1 MSYKQEKIIV
11 IISEFVNDNREY
23 YPITNVPIEKAR
35 FFYKDDDGLFKV
47 MASSDYAVRIELNET
62 RLYITN
68 VNIKNKSSKFQVGY
82 EINFSASEYE
92 TSLPVLSVLVEMY
105 NTLIEDSRTIF
116 NYVKKQCFISDDKTT
131 SLILPNL
138 PSYTVWCMGENGEM
152 FALPVNELY
161 SKFGEML
168 NKLKS
173 ILADYT
179 ESKKE
184 EIRGATFF
192 PHLMEDGTLSWTNDK
207 NKPNPEP
214 VNIKGPAGTIENVT
228 ASVNSNAGVP
238 SVKVT
243 MSGTKENRSFNLEFQ
258 NLKGDPAIKGIDYYT
273 PEEKEQFTT
282 ETIKLVTAEG
292 NSQVALVSTE
302 GQKVIDQVKKLV
314 GVNPAGGDAVSVGG
328 LTRPE
333 IEKGINDNLINA
345 VNIAKNGIFNYRNI
359 SDKKNIIFTNSVF
372 SGWKQKITIVE
383 PRKAIGVTTVIKARD
398 TAITKIRF
406 EVSLNG
412 ILVNDYTEDILVEAK
427 AEKEIDIHFLK
438 ELNLKTGDILEIA
451 YRCNQLCDC
460 VIYYTVEKFKVES
473 FYAVNGELDKIW
485 ASGGPEDGALIFHSF
500 LYNNKKDIDNNKKDI
515 GILNSI
521 PVIEN
526 ENNIFSLCDTKKPVS
541 TAPKNEAI
549 KGIGFYINKSDLFN
563 NGNVISIRLNQFN
576 IKSTG
581 KEEEIIVEILDVDKT
596 VLKQYKNKFLPNNI
610 DDYIIKVFF
619 DKDDFSSFPNDLI
632 LGIRTDT
639 PVVPSYDK
647 TFKYKSKNEEINSTN
662 SNVYK
667 YSCYYSS
674 VWVATSVGASAF
686 LYPNVEFYYSLNI
699 KTDTT
704 LTDKNLPANSFKV
717 GEEIE
722 RIDKNINRI
731 ENIINSGSESSI
743 LKLPERFDLVVGD
756 TFELFYKGIINV
768 SNTDIYDVTVDCS
781 KNIGQAYKRKY
792 VYTPKTSEVGKTTM
806 TFNLIDNLGNKLESQ
821 EVVFNII
828 NVPANPS
835 EIKNI
840 LCVGDSLTTGGEW
853 ANEFRKRLIGTSSHI
868 PFNITNVNFL
878 GTKERE
884 GTKYEG
890 YGGWTFNSY
899 LTANKTNDFMYVH
912 GTFDK
917 TVEDQHSVYK
927 DTNGTQWK
935 LETITPTKIKIIR
948 IGYGTLPA
956 TGTLTWVSG
965 GQNHSNIVYTSSEMA
980 EGNPFWDT
988 ETQAVNFMKYVQK
1001 FKVSKID
1008 YVYILLGWNN
1018 TGTNTE
1024 TYTNQCKQF
1033 IDFILKDF
1041 PDCKIGLLGLQV
1053 PSQNGFGENYGI
1065 AWEYYDKLQHIWK
1078 LQEIYQT
1085 ISKEP
1090 QYTGKVDY
1098 INISAQ
1104 FDSEY
1109 NMPHTERN
1117 ANIRT
1122 TQKEYVQTNG
1132 VHPANEGYMQIADA
1146 VTRNF
1151 LTKI

>member
-1 MSYKQEKIIV
+1 M
-11 IISEFVNDNREY
+11 
-23 YPITNVPIEKAR
+23 
-35 FFYKDDDGLFKV
+35 
-47 MASSDYAVRIELNET
+47 
-62 RLYITN
+62 
-68 VNIKNKSSKFQVGY
+68 
-82 EINFSASEYE
+82 
-92 TSLPVLSVLVEMY
+92 
-105 NTLIEDSRTIF
+105 
-116 NYVKKQCFISDDKTT
+116 
-131 SLILPNL
+131 
-138 PSYTVWCMGENGEM
+138 
-152 FALPVNELY
+152 
-161 SKFGEML
+161 
-168 NKLKS
+168 
-173 ILADYT
+173 
-179 ESKKE
+179 
-184 EIRGATFF
+184 
-192 PHLMEDGTLSWTNDK
+192 
-207 NKPNPEP
+207 
-214 VNIKGPAGTIENVT
+214 
-228 ASVNSNAGVP
+228 
-238 SVKVT
+238 
-243 MSGTKENRSFNLEFQ
+243 
-258 NLKGDPAIKGIDYYT
+258 
-273 PEEKEQFTT
+273 
-282 ETIKLVTAEG
+282 
-292 NSQVALVSTE
+292 
-302 GQKVIDQVKKLV
+302 
-314 GVNPAGGDAVSVGG
+314 
-328 LTRPE
+328 
-333 IEKGINDNLINA
+333 
-345 VNIAKNGIFNYRNI
+345 
-359 SDKKNIIFTNSVF
+359 
-372 SGWKQKITIVE
+372 
-383 PRKAIGVTTVIKARD
+383 
-398 TAITKIRF
+398 
-406 EVSLNG
+406 
-412 ILVNDYTEDILVEAK
+412 
-427 AEKEIDIHFLK
+427 
-438 ELNLKTGDILEIA
+438 
-451 YRCNQLCDC
+451 
-460 VIYYTVEKFKVES
+460 
-473 FYAVNGELDKIW
+473 
-485 ASGGPEDGALIFHSF
+485 
-500 LYNNKKDIDNNKKDI
+500 
-515 GILNSI
+515 
-521 PVIEN
+521 
-526 ENNIFSLCDTKKPVS
+526 
-541 TAPKNEAI
+541 
-549 KGIGFYINKSDLFN
+549 
-563 NGNVISIRLNQFN
+563 NQFN

-581 KEEEIIVEILDVDKT
+581 KEEEIIVEILDVNKT
-596 VLKQYKNKFLPNNI
+596 VLKQYKNKFLPNNT

-619 DKDDFSSFPNDLI
+619 DKDDFTSFPNDLI

-639 PVVPSYDK
+639 PVAPSYDT
-647 TFKYKSKNEEINSTN
+647 TFKYKSKNEEIHETINKS
-662 SNVYK
+662 YK
-667 YSCYYSS
+667 YSCYYSNS
-674 VWVATSVGASAF
+674 IWNATSIGS
-686 LYPNVEFYYSLNI
+686 YSCICPNVEFYYSVNI

-717 GEEIE
+717 GEEIK
-722 RIDKNINRI
+722 RIDNDIKRL
-731 ENIINSGSESSI
+731 ENKPVAKL

-792 VYTPKTSEVGKTTM
+792 VYTPKTSEVGQINV

-828 NVPANPS
+828 NVPTNPS

-899 LTANKTNDFMYVH
+899 LTANKSTEFMYVH

-948 IGYGTLPA
+948 IGYGMLPA

-965 GQNHSNIVYTSSEMA
+965 GQNHSNIIYTSSEMA

-1033 IDFILKDF
+1033 LDLILKDF
-1041 PDCKIGLLGLQV
+1041 PNCKVGLLGLQV

-1065 AWEYYDKLQHIWK
+1065 AWKYYDKLQHIWR

-1109 NMPHTERN
+1109 NMPHAERK

-1122 TQKEYVQTNG
+1122 IQKEYIQTNG
-1132 VHPANEGYMQIADA
+1132 VHPANDGYMQIADA

>member
-1 MSYKQEKIIV
+1 MTEKDLGQIIPDILATATV
-11 IISEFVNDNREY
+11 DNKVGEPAVNVTVEQINEVNRLERKFNFEFVNM
-23 YPITNVPIEKAR
+23 K
-35 FFYKDDDGLFKV
+35 
-47 MASSDYAVRIELNET
+47 
-62 RLYITN
+62 
-68 VNIKNKSSKFQVGY
+68 
-82 EINFSASEYE
+82 
-92 TSLPVLSVLVEMY
+92 
-105 NTLIEDSRTIF
+105 
-116 NYVKKQCFISDDKTT
+116 
-131 SLILPNL
+131 
-138 PSYTVWCMGENGEM
+138 GE
-152 FALPVNELY
+152 
-161 SKFGEML
+161 
-168 NKLKS
+168 
-173 ILADYT
+173 
-179 ESKKE
+179 
-184 EIRGATFF
+184 
-192 PHLMEDGTLSWTNDK
+192 
-207 NKPNPEP
+207 
-214 VNIKGPAGTIENVT
+214 
-228 ASVNSNAGVP
+228 
-238 SVKVT
+238 
-243 MSGTKENRSFNLEFQ
+243 
-258 NLKGDPAIKGIDYYT
+258 KGDTPVKGVDYLT
-273 PEEKEQFTT
+273 EEEKQQFTT
-282 ETIKLVTAEG
+282 ETLSLVTAEG
-292 NSQVALVSTE
+292 AKQVKATTDEGAKQIKTVTDKGAEQIALVSTE
-302 GQKVIDQVKKLV
+302 GTKVIEQVKKLV
-314 GVNPAGGDAVSVGG
+314 GVNPTGGDAVSVGG

-345 VNIAKNGIFNYRNI
+345 VNIAKNGIFDYKVL
-359 SDKKNIIFTNSVF
+359 SKESYLAFTTSTF
-372 SGWKQKITIVE
+372 SGWKTKVTIETAEKI
-383 PRKAIGVTTVIKARD
+383 IGAKIKIKARE
-398 TAITKIRF
+398 TPITQVRLT
-406 EVSLNG
+406 VSLNNVL
-412 ILVNDYTEDILVEAK
+412 INDYIEDVLIGANS
-427 AEKEIDIHFLK
+427 EKELDIYFLK
-438 ELNLKTGDILEIA
+438 ELDLKNGDILEVGFQ
-451 YRCNQLCDC
+451 CNQLCSIYTVRD
-460 VIYYTVEKFKVES
+460 VIPIYFNEITNYYTTNGSLGDGWSPSGDNS
-473 FYAVNGELDKIW
+473 F
-485 ASGGPEDGALIFHSF
+485 SIFTSF
-500 LYNNKKDIDNNKKDI
+500 LYNNKKEIENNKKEI
-515 GILNSI
+515 GALNTI
-521 PVIEN
+521 PVIVN
-526 ENNIFSLCDTKKPVS
+526 EKNIFSLCDTKKPERTTS
-541 TAPKNEAI
+541 INEAI

-581 KEEEIIVEILDVDKT
+581 KEEEIIVEILDVNKT
-596 VLKQYKNKFLPNNI
+596 VLKQYKNKFLPNNT

-619 DKDDFSSFPNDLI
+619 DKDDFTSFPNDLI

-639 PVVPSYDK
+639 PVAPSYDN
-647 TFKYKSKNEEINSTN
+647 TFKYKSKNKEIHETIVS
-662 SNVYK
+662 VYK

-674 VWVATSVGASAF
+674 AWFATTVGASAF
-686 LYPNVEFYYSLNI
+686 LCPNVEFYYSLNI

-722 RIDKNINRI
+722 RIDNNINRI
-731 ENIINSGSESSI
+731 ENIINSGSESSL

-828 NVPANPS
+828 NVPTNPS

-840 LCVGDSLTTGGEW
+840 LCIGDSLTTGGEW

-899 LTANKTNDFMYVH
+899 LTANKSTEFMYVH

-948 IGYGTLPA
+948 IGYGMLPA

-965 GQNHSNIVYTSSEMA
+965 GQNHSNIIYTSSEMA

-1024 TYTNQCKQF
+1024 TYTNQCKQLL
-1033 IDFILKDF
+1033 DLILKDF
-1041 PDCKIGLLGLQV
+1041 PDCKVGLLGLQV

-1065 AWEYYDKLQHIWK
+1065 AWKYYDKLQHIWK

-1109 NMPHTERN
+1109 NMPHAERN

-1132 VHPANEGYMQIADA
+1132 VHPAIDGYMQIADA